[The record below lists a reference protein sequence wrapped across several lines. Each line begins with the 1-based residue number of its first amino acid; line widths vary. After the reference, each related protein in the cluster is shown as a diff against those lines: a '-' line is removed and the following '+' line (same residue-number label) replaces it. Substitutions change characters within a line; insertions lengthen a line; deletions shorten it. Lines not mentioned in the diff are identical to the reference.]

1 MRRLH
6 GRFLRQRTMTDV
18 LTFRYQDPPERRLSE
33 PSGVPEPEGFR
44 PVVGE
49 LVIAPAAARTY
60 ATRHG
65 ISYRQ
70 ELARYVVHGL
80 LHWLGHDDRTR
91 AQQRRMRTM
100 EDALLTHCGS

>member
-18 LTFRYQDPPERRLSE
+18 LTFHYDGSDVL
-33 PSGVPEPEGFR
+33 
-44 PVVGE
+44 GE
-49 LVIAPAAARTY
+49 IVIAPAAARAY
-60 ATRHG
+60 AARHK

-80 LHWLGHDDRTR
+80 LHWLGHEDRTR